1 MTYPSRQPIHNQI
14 YTREASSVKSRYR
27 TCTLDNRDADKIVM
41 VIHKVQSTKNLN
53 EMKYVVIVHAG
64 FGQNMVIVHAGFG
77 QNAQLTRYPAINCS
91 NSDETLRLSE
101 GKAYDNGT
109 TQYMGQAEN

>member
-1 MTYPSRQPIHNQI
+1 MMMMMISMTYPSRQPIHNQI

-27 TCTLDNRDADKIVM
+27 TLDNRDADKIVM

-53 EMKYVVIVHAG
+53 EMKY
-64 FGQNMVIVHAGFG
+64 MVIVHAGFG